1 MARVDQ
7 NSGYVAMAV
16 TDNAALTPTALL
28 VSPVTGRMEC
38 VIAATPGAALPATR
52 IRIDENSFEGI
63 TAVTDDA
70 NATIVPLLCDS
81 NGYLL
86 CDVIFE

>member
-16 TDNAALTPTALL
+16 TDNAALTPSPLL
-28 VSPVTGRMEC
+28 VDPITGRLEC

-52 IRIDENSFEGI
+52 IRIDANNFEGM

-70 NATIVPLLCDS
+70 AATVVPLLCDA

-86 CDVIFE
+86 CDAA